1 MVTICTLPGCRR
13 PVAIPP
19 RTIKDQPGQYCSKQ
33 CVDRAWDAL
42 THPRRRTSMKVLAPH
57 FGDVG
62 ITELS
67 CDVCGGP
74 VYLNWS
80 SRDGRDCCSRDCQRK
95 AESMPKK
102 IETKDIEEVESKEVE
117 DQEEESPITSAAATK
132 KAKKSKPAG
141 KATKATKPKA
151 EGPREGSK
159 AAQAVTMLQRK
170 NGATLQELMDRFG
183 WQSHTTAAFL
193 SAGGALTK
201 KFGIVVTSEKSAKG
215 VRTYRI
221 E

>member
-1 MVTICTLPGCRR
+1 MR
-13 PVAIPP
+13 
-19 RTIKDQPGQYCSKQ
+19 
-33 CVDRAWDAL
+33 
-42 THPRRRTSMKVLAPH
+42 
-57 FGDVG
+57 FGLG
-62 ITELS
+62 E
-67 CDVCGGP
+67 
-74 VYLNWS
+74 
-80 SRDGRDCCSRDCQRK
+80 
-95 AESMPKK
+95 
-102 IETKDIEEVESKEVE
+102 EVE
-117 DQEEESPITSAAATK
+117 DQEEESPITSAARTPSSSGWRIATK